1 MPGTPETILALDFG
15 RRRIGV
21 AIGQTITASASP
33 AGFIRNT
40 QDGPDWHKISEIV
53 DEWQPD
59 RIVVGLPLH
68 ADGSASEMSEHVTA
82 FAAELGRLDLPV
94 HMQDE
99 RHTSQEAEELLK
111 NERAMGLRGRIR
123 KEEVD
128 SAAAVLIAERWLQQN
143 SRSTKANSE

>member
-1 MPGTPETILALDFG
+1 MPGTPETIIALDFG

-40 QDGPDWHKISEIV
+40 RDGPDWHKISEIIA
-53 DEWQPD
+53 EWQPD
-59 RIVVGLPLH
+59 CIVVGLPLH
-68 ADGSASEMSEHVTA
+68 ADGTASEMSEHVTA
-82 FAAELGRLDLPV
+82 FVAELVQLGLPV

-99 RHTSQEAEELLK
+99 RHTSQEAQELLK

-123 KEEVD
+123 KETVD
-128 SAAAVLIAERWLQQN
+128 STAAVLIAERWLSQK
-143 SRSTKANSE
+143 S